1 MPLTGLPGKHK
12 FLWLI
17 GSHTK
22 TSKNMPGEA
31 VLGSQHCHLTL
42 TCKPLLRSRACDHGQ
57 KRNFPMVKHQSFTLG
72 IFSPSKIFFLFILK
86 GPLIVTEELHS
97 LSFETQLCQ
106 PGLVID
112 LEVSLRSDFSSCV
125 SLVLIILT
133 FFSFFFLS
141 TGIIKFFQLF
151 QIMGVTLHNNCL

>member
-22 TSKNMPGEA
+22 TLKNMPGEA

-42 TCKPLLRSRACDHGQ
+42 TCKLLLRSRACDHGQ
-57 KRNFPMVKHQSFTLG
+57 KRDFPMVKHQSFTLG
-72 IFSPSKIFFLFILK
+72 IFNPSKIFFLFFLK

-112 LEVSLRSDFSSCV
+112 LEVSLRSNRLQFLCV
-125 SLVLIILT
+125 TCTDNLN
-133 FFSFFFLS
+133 FFLCFFFKVLGLS
-141 TGIIKFFQLF
+141 SSFSYFKLWE
-151 QIMGVTLHNNCL
+151 